1 MILIHVINIL
11 IVVFGVFGSL
21 QATEKLLLKWCLN
34 GADIAINTGELKKMV
49 SVLKHYNVY
58 KLMRRSQILF
68 GEKQM
73 TSVIRILEEEFIN
86 PFSVG
91 YNGLHNLFSGEEVAV
106 DSTLSILEV
115 HENGKKMKEEF
126 ITSRM
131 TSNQGKRFDPLKK
144 FNVKLLKL

>member
-1 MILIHVINIL
+1 
-11 IVVFGVFGSL
+11 
-21 QATEKLLLKWCLN
+21 
-34 GADIAINTGELKKMV
+34 
-49 SVLKHYNVY
+49 
-58 KLMRRSQILF
+58 MRRSQILF

-91 YNGLHNLFSGEEVAV
+91 YNGLYNLFSGEEVAV

-115 HENGKKMKEEF
+115 YENGKKMKEEF

-131 TSNQGKRFDPLKK
+131 TSN
-144 FNVKLLKL
+144 